1 MLGVWHFWCA
11 FIKKMKLEHGVRNG
25 PVGGGRDASVGYHA
39 FGLLDEPITRPV
51 LV

>member
-11 FIKKMKLEHGVRNG
+11 FIKKMKLEHGGGNG
-25 PVGGGRDASVGYHA
+25 PDASVGYHA
-39 FGLLDEPITRPV
+39 FGLLDEPITRPF